1 MSDEE
6 KIEMVLEW
14 AEDHPNFDTTFIE
27 SLQEAL
33 QQYDELTPAQSR
45 GLDNIIYRFRIQ
57 EK

>member
-33 QQYDELTPAQSR
+33 QQYDELTPAQSK
-45 GLDNIIYRFRIQ
+45 GLDNIIYRFRI
-57 EK
+57 K